1 MAISRMFVKLY
12 AGAVLGGVA
21 CGTIWGLK
29 VGFESANQTCFKQD
43 KLTGFDYIAEVGCYS
58 TIVLS
63 GGILTGIV
71 SGLIAAT
78 IVPTFPISLPI
89 LYKQFNEQ
97 CERNC

>member
-1 MAISRMFVKLY
+1 MAISSIFVRLY

-21 CGTIWGLK
+21 GGTIWGLK
-29 VGFESANQTCFKQD
+29 VGYDSANQTCFKQD
-43 KLTGFDYIAEVGCYS
+43 KLSGIDYIAELGCYS

-63 GGILTGIV
+63 GGILTGMV

-78 IVPTFPISLPI
+78 IPVSLPI

-97 CERNC
+97 CERDC